1 MARSVFDPVIG
12 QRDTID
18 LLRSAA
24 GAPTH
29 AYLFLGP
36 AGATKHEAARAFA
49 AVLIGG
55 TEDPEGRDS
64 RLALASEHPDIREVE
79 RVGASISAEQA
90 REIVRLAALAPVESS
105 RKVLILHEFQ
115 LVRPEAAAIL
125 LKTLEEPPPS
135 TTFVILAEFITSELI
150 TIASRCTRVEFHA
163 IDTQQI
169 ADQLVMEGVDP
180 DSALEAAEASGGNL
194 VRARVLASDPDLA
207 LRRRAFATA
216 PSTLDGTGATVMR
229 LSDEL
234 LSLAEA
240 ATAPLA
246 ARHAEEV
253 AAVNA
258 RIAQFGER
266 GSGAKALEERHKRE
280 TRRYRVDA
288 LRDGLAQMAATYR
301 DAMLTGTMARPT
313 AAAEAVTRIHEA
325 IAALDRNPNEALLMQ
340 SLLWALPPVTG
351 RN

>member
-1 MARSVFDPVIG
+1 
-12 QRDTID
+12 
-18 LLRSAA
+18 
-24 GAPTH
+24 
-29 AYLFLGP
+29 
-36 AGATKHEAARAFA
+36 
-49 AVLIGG
+49 
-55 TEDPEGRDS
+55 
-64 RLALASEHPDIREVE
+64 
-79 RVGASISAEQA
+79 
-90 REIVRLAALAPVESS
+90 
-105 RKVLILHEFQ
+105 
-115 LVRPEAAAIL
+115 
-125 LKTLEEPPPS
+125 
-135 TTFVILAEFITSELI
+135 
-150 TIASRCTRVEFHA
+150 
-163 IDTQQI
+163 
-169 ADQLVMEGVDP
+169 
-180 DSALEAAEASGGNL
+180 
-194 VRARVLASDPDLA
+194 
-207 LRRRAFATA
+207 
-216 PSTLDGTGATVMR
+216 MR

>member
-1 MARSVFDPVIG
+1 MARSVFDTVIG
-12 QRDTID
+12 QRDTIE

-55 TEDPEGRDS
+55 TEDADGRDS

-105 RKVLILHEFQ
+105 RKVLILHEFH
-115 LVRPEAAAIL
+115 LVRPEAAAVL

-163 IDTQQI
+163 IDAQQI

-216 PSTLDGTGATVMR
+216 PSILDGTGATVMR

-234 LSLAEA
+234 LGLAES
-240 ATAPLA
+240 ATAPLT

-280 TRRYRVDA
+280 TRRYRIDA
-288 LRDGLAQMAATYR
+288 LRDGLAQMTATYR
-301 DAMLTGTMARPT
+301 DAMLAGTMARPA
-313 AAAEAVTRIHEA
+313 AAAEAVTRLHEA

-340 SLLWALPPVTG
+340 ALLWELPPVAP
-351 RN
+351 RS